1 MSNLIEEYMRDFGQ
15 KINTKP
21 ELEPIDDSE
30 IKEELSK
37 LTVVLLAGGKG
48 ERIRSVT
55 HNEDINKV
63 MIRPLEQESLI
74 EMTIKMYANAGVQN
88 FVVLTGFLGN
98 KVMEHLGDGSKY
110 GVTINYS
117 PDPDRLVGSGGAIL
131 NALTNGTLHEDN
143 MIIIHNPDD
152 IIILGDGKSFP
163 VELVRH
169 HIHGRNN
176 GTLSTIVAV
185 PYTSYAYSGMI
196 IDKGFVRA
204 IQKYPKIYVPAHTG
218 VTAFEPEALQLF
230 KKYIDINKKTS
241 FENVILPILSNEN
254 KLFAYVIPTSAWIPV
269 NDLKGLNAARSRL
282 RSIGL
287 PK

>member
-117 PDPDRLVGSGGAIL
+117 PDPDR
-131 NALTNGTLHEDN
+131 DR
-143 MIIIHNPDD
+143 
-152 IIILGDGKSFP
+152 KS
-163 VELVRH
+163 VV
-169 HIHGRNN
+169 
-176 GTLSTIVAV
+176 
-185 PYTSYAYSGMI
+185 
-196 IDKGFVRA
+196 
-204 IQKYPKIYVPAHTG
+204 
-218 VTAFEPEALQLF
+218 
-230 KKYIDINKKTS
+230 
-241 FENVILPILSNEN
+241 
-254 KLFAYVIPTSAWIPV
+254 
-269 NDLKGLNAARSRL
+269 
-282 RSIGL
+282 
-287 PK
+287 